1 LTYSRLLVRL
11 LLFLPFFFFHATATT
26 EISTL
31 SLHDALP
38 ILMGHQLV
46 ALELAEA
53 VGGDP
58 GEALVRLRLLEPGA
72 RLVQVRL
79 GLREARSEEHTSE
92 LQSRSDLVCRLLLE
106 KKKTKEQ
113 RQTHAKNQLT

>member
-38 ILMGHQLV
+38 VLMGHQLV

-79 GLREARSEEHTSE
+79 RLREARAGLRETRARLGEGGACLAQLLVELRRVDLGEH
-92 LQSRSDLVCRLLLE
+92 LAGR
-106 KKKTKEQ
+106 
-113 RQTHAKNQLT
+113 